1 MISIDRPPVV
11 VSHIF
16 VQMSI
21 STPTRLPFPLLCSAL
36 CFVKIL
42 ILFPEGLFWHAH
54 VLFCI
59 HQLTNTHSCALQCT
73 TLVPAIGWG
82 DGNRGWKTCVQH
94 SRPCLNVHR
103 KAGGKKNTHK
113 SKGHTLLKA
122 HFTKVTKL

>member
-54 VLFCI
+54 VLFYFIFVSLLIYCYLFI
-59 HQLTNTHSCALQCT
+59 SYDARVLT
-73 TLVPAIGWG
+73 
-82 DGNRGWKTCVQH
+82 K
-94 SRPCLNVHR
+94 CL
-103 KAGGKKNTHK
+103 T
-113 SKGHTLLKA
+113 
-122 HFTKVTKL
+122 